1 MYSHGTQNC
10 TRDLKK
16 ASSGH
21 GGLLNLDFSSHPIRL
36 SSYLLYFIKMSF
48 HHFNYSKKT
57 MVILHQRGLH
67 PAHISKLA
75 KEWLDQQNI
84 LTMKWPAYSPDLNP
98 IEHVWAWIK
107 AFCIRRKVT
116 SQVI

>member
-1 MYSHGTQNC
+1 
-10 TRDLKK
+10 
-16 ASSGH
+16 
-21 GGLLNLDFSSHPIRL
+21 
-36 SSYLLYFIKMSF
+36 MSF
-48 HHFNYSKKT
+48 HHFNESKKKT

-75 KEWLDQQNI
+75 KGWLDQQNI

-107 AFCIRRKVT
+107 AFLHKKKGHITSYLDLEREIRELWDEVNGAMLESLVQSMPR
-116 SQVI
+116 SMRY